1 LNTRIYTTF
10 CTRRFKKEWGFMSAG
25 TEHIMGA
32 DLGKNAYYMSTDD
45 GKGKRTLMKR
55 KIGTKGRLLESIAG
69 ATEAR

>member
-1 LNTRIYTTF
+1 
-10 CTRRFKKEWGFMSAG
+10 MSLG

-55 KIGTKGRLLESIAG
+55 KIGTKGVLLESITG
-69 ATEAR
+69 ATQAR